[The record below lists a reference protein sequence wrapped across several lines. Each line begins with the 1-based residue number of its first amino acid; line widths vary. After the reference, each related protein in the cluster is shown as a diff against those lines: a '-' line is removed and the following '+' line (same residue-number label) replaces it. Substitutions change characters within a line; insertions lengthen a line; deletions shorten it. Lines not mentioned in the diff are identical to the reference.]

1 MCLASVYVEKGS
13 PAARE
18 LVMDKTQSIECADG
32 RLVCRSLFGE
42 RVEVEGFVRLIDF
55 SNSLVLVSAEA

>member
-1 MCLASVYVEKGS
+1 
-13 PAARE
+13 
-18 LVMDKTQSIECADG
+18 MDKTQSIECADG

-42 RVEVEGFVRLIDF
+42 RVEVEGSVRLIDF